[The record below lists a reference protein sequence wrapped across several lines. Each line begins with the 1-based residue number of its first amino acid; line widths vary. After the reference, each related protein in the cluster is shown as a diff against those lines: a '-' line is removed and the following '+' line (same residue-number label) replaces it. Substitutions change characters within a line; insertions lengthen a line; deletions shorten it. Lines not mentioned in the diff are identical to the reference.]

1 MTSSPAHATSTS
13 APSMSA
19 QLHAVRQKVPVLF
32 VAIGIVAIAY
42 IGLPVIALALRVPW
56 AEFATIATDPSTV
69 ELLQTTL
76 AAAAWST
83 VIATVLGTALA
94 LLLSQLRRGAS
105 AVRLLVY
112 LPLAMP
118 PVVSG
123 LALTALIGRRGLFA
137 PVLDFLGWEF
147 AFAFPGVVAAHVFV
161 TLPFVVVAV
170 DSALRQI
177 DSEIT
182 ASARGVGIGQWT
194 ILGRITLPTIAPAI
208 VTGLGLAF
216 ARSLGEFGTTI
227 TFAGSMPG
235 VTRTLPLGIYLEREV
250 SADNAYAL
258 SAILIGIAVL
268 SLIVAGIP
276 MFFGRKPAQRA
287 HILDEMD
294 IEALRQLTKPSGI
307 SPEITVTSNGTTTH
321 FPAGETTAIVGMNGC
336 GKTTLVSLIAG
347 RLTSANFQL
356 HDDVDIVLQTQNP
369 ALPKISTVHQ
379 AITMVT
385 KSSAQTD
392 TLLDAA
398 GLAPLRNIRVS
409 TLSGGQAAQVAL
421 VRALAAKPTA
431 LILDEP
437 LAAIDVASAA
447 RWRRFLHATSTDRT
461 TLMITHNALD
471 IAGLSHN
478 IAVLEGGRV
487 VAFGDTTEILSVPPT
502 AFVADLAGLNRLQ
515 GTIQSIDDEG
525 HAIIDSHN
533 QDIHGVLEFSPT
545 LSTNNVAPTGLG
557 TAGQAATAVFSP
569 YDVQL
574 HLDPLRAGSGVTTIR
589 GTIHSVTADSLS
601 QLRVS
606 VRVGDELITVPV
618 PAGPAL
624 DAAINSLEEVACTI
638 DATKVRVYQH

>member
-69 ELLQTTL
+69 ELLKTTL

-94 LLLSQLRRGAS
+94 LWLSQLRRGAS

-123 LALTALIGRRGLFA
+123 LALTALSGRRGLSG
-137 PVLDFLGWEF
+137 PVLDVLGWEL
-147 AFAFPGVVAAHVFV
+147 AVAFPGVVAAHVFV

-321 FPAGETTAIVGMNGC
+321 FPARETTAIVGMNGS

-392 TLLDAA
+392 ALLDAA
-398 GLAPLRNIRVS
+398 GLAPLRNIR
-409 TLSGGQAAQVAL
+409 
-421 VRALAAKPTA
+421 
-431 LILDEP
+431 
-437 LAAIDVASAA
+437 
-447 RWRRFLHATSTDRT
+447 
-461 TLMITHNALD
+461 
-471 IAGLSHN
+471 
-478 IAVLEGGRV
+478 
-487 VAFGDTTEILSVPPT
+487 
-502 AFVADLAGLNRLQ
+502 
-515 GTIQSIDDEG
+515 
-525 HAIIDSHN
+525 
-533 QDIHGVLEFSPT
+533 
-545 LSTNNVAPTGLG
+545 
-557 TAGQAATAVFSP
+557 
-569 YDVQL
+569 
-574 HLDPLRAGSGVTTIR
+574 
-589 GTIHSVTADSLS
+589 
-601 QLRVS
+601 
-606 VRVGDELITVPV
+606 
-618 PAGPAL
+618 
-624 DAAINSLEEVACTI
+624 
-638 DATKVRVYQH
+638 

>member
-1 MTSSPAHATSTS
+1 MTSSLSGPASSAGVQTSTPIS
-13 APSMSA
+13 S
-19 QLHAVRQKVPVLF
+19 QLKAVTHKVPALF
-32 VAIGIVAIAY
+32 VAIGIIAIAY
-42 IGLPVIALALRVPW
+42 IVFPVIALALRVPW
-56 AEFATIATDPSTV
+56 EDFAAIAQDPSTI
-69 ELLQTTL
+69 ELLRTTL
-76 AAAAWST
+76 SAAAWST
-83 VIATVLGTALA
+83 AIATLLGTALA
-94 LLLSQLRRGAS
+94 LWLSQLRRGAA

-123 LALTALIGRRGLFA
+123 LALTAFIGRRGLLA
-137 PVLDFLGWEF
+137 PVLNFFGWEF

-194 ILGRITLPTIAPAI
+194 ILGRITLPTILPAI
-208 VTGLGLAF
+208 VTGVGLAF

-250 SADNAYAL
+250 SAENAYAL

-268 SLIVAGIP
+268 SLVVAGLP
-276 MFFGRKPAQRA
+276 MLFTRRASQRA
-287 HILDEMD
+287 HALDDMD
-294 IEALRQLTKPSGI
+294 IDKLRALTRPVGD
-307 SPEITVTSNGTTTH
+307 SPEIAVTSNGTTTR
-321 FPAGETTAIVGMNGC
+321 FPANKTTAIVGMNGS

-347 RLTSANFQL
+347 RLTSSNFQL
-356 HDDVDIVLQTQNP
+356 HDHTKMVLLTQNP
-369 ALPKISTVHQ
+369 GLPKTASVHQ

-385 KSSAQTD
+385 KNSAVTD
-392 TLLDAA
+392 ELLQAA
-398 GLAPLRNIRVS
+398 GLAPLRHVRVA

-421 VRALAAKPTA
+421 VRALAAKPKA

-447 RWRRFLHATSTDRT
+447 RWRRFLHATSADRT

-478 IAVLEGGRV
+478 MAVLEGGRV
-487 VAFGDTTEILSVPPT
+487 IACGPTSEILNVPPT
-502 AFVADLAGLNRLQ
+502 AFVADLAGLNRLN
-515 GTIQSIDDEG
+515 GTIQSVDANG
-525 HAIIDSHN
+525 HAVINSHN
-533 QDIHGVLEFSPT
+533 QDIHGVLEISPGADTHAAGNQATAIFSP
-545 LSTNNVAPTGLG
+545 
-557 TAGQAATAVFSP
+557 Q
-569 YDVQL
+569 DVQL
-574 HLDPLRAGSGVTTIR
+574 HLEPLDQGSAGSTIR
-589 GTIHSVTADSLS
+589 GTIYSVTADSLT

-606 VRVGDELITVPV
+606 VRVGNELITVPV
-618 PAGPAL
+618 TASSAL
-624 DAAINSLEEVACTI
+624 HASLDSLKEVDCTI
-638 DATKVRVYQH
+638 DASKVRVYQH